1 MNHPSKSQGPGKGVL
16 DSLQRIAIIVI
27 GMVETRLQLIVVEL
41 EKEKAT
47 LIQLIL
53 MTGLTLLFTAFG
65 LMCLLAL
72 IFWAVDPAWRLT
84 ALAIT
89 TGTLLILALI
99 GLIWT
104 IRKSR
109 NSTLLNATREQL
121 KIDREML
128 EDHSNE

>member
-16 DSLQRIAIIVI
+16 DSLQRIATIII

-84 ALAIT
+84 ALAVT
-89 TGTLLILALI
+89 TGTLLTLALI

>member
-16 DSLQRIAIIVI
+16 DSLQRIATIII

-53 MTGLTLLFTAFG
+53 MVGLTLLFTAFG
-65 LMCLLAL
+65 LMCLLVL
-72 IFWAVDPAWRLT
+72 VFWAVDPAWRLT

-89 TGTLLILALI
+89 TGTLLTLALI

-104 IRKSR
+104 IKKSR

-121 KIDREML
+121 KVDREML

>member
-16 DSLQRIAIIVI
+16 DSLQRIASIII

-53 MTGLTLLFTAFG
+53 MVGLTLLFTAFG
-65 LMCLLAL
+65 LMCLLVM
-72 IFWAVDPAWRLT
+72 IFLAVDPTWRLT

-89 TGTLLILALI
+89 TGTLLTLALI

-104 IRKSR
+104 IKKSR
-109 NSTLLNATREQL
+109 HSTLLNATREQL
-121 KIDREML
+121 KVDREML

>member
-16 DSLQRIAIIVI
+16 DSLQRIATIII

-53 MTGLTLLFTAFG
+53 MIGLTLLFTAFG

-84 ALAIT
+84 ALAVT
-89 TGTLLILALI
+89 TGILLTLALI

>member
-1 MNHPSKSQGPGKGVL
+1 MNPPSKSQGPGKGVL
-16 DSLQRIAIIVI
+16 DSLQRIATIII

-53 MTGLTLLFTAFG
+53 MIGLTLLFTAFG

-84 ALAIT
+84 ALAVT
-89 TGTLLILALI
+89 TGTLLTLALI

>member
-16 DSLQRIAIIVI
+16 DSLQRIATIII
-27 GMVETRLQLIVVEL
+27 GMIETRLQLIVVEL

-84 ALAIT
+84 ALAVT
-89 TGTLLILALI
+89 TGTLLTLALI

>member
-1 MNHPSKSQGPGKGVL
+1 MINSSKSQGPGKGVL
-16 DSLQRIAIIVI
+16 DILQRIAAVVIEII
-27 GMVETRLQLIVVEL
+27 ETRLQLIVLEL

-47 LIQLIL
+47 LIQIIVIAS
-53 MTGLTLLFTAFG
+53 LTLLLTAFG
-65 LMCLLAL
+65 LMCLLVM
-72 IFWAVDPAWRLT
+72 IFWAIDPSWRFIV
-84 ALAIT
+84 LAST

-104 IRKSR
+104 IRKAR
-109 NSTLLNATREQL
+109 NSTLLSATREQL